1 MPNDSTN
8 TTDQTP
14 DLIPLAAGAVALGYT
29 PASAIVLLSKGRFP
43 VPVHKQGR
51 YNTVARADVE
61 AVLQARPHLTN
72 AHLAAVEAAH
82 QAGAA
87 EDSMSPRSVDDPV
100 VTLLAGKPWIT
111 TAEVAELLGITPAV
125 LKSRHAAGKLPFALE
140 SDPESNRGG
149 RRASSLEVARYLATQ
164 APAWPTAEEF
174 SAVPSLGLGEV
185 KQALGDNRPAGA
197 NDAATEA
204 FLASRETISL
214 ADFALMLGISPDT
227 LKRRVQRGQVE
238 TVEDHAA
245 TGTQRKLKRIR
256 SEYAEAQLHA
266 GG

>member
-1 MPNDSTN
+1 MSTG
-8 TTDQTP
+8 QAH
-14 DLIPLAAGAVALGYT
+14 DLIPLAAGAVALGYA
-29 PASAIVLLSKGRFP
+29 PASAIVLHSKGRFP

-51 YNTVARADVE
+51 YNMVSRGDVE
-61 AVLQARPHLTN
+61 AALQARPHLTQ
-72 AHLAAVEAAH
+72 AQLAAVEAAH

-87 EDSMSPRSVDDPV
+87 EDSMSPRKGSDPAV
-100 VTLLAGKPWIT
+100 ALLAGKRWLT
-111 TAEVAELLGITPAV
+111 SAEVAELLGIAPGV
-125 LKSRHAAGKLPFALE
+125 LNSWHTAGKLPFALE
-140 SDPESNRGG
+140 PDAESKRGG
-149 RRASSLEVARYLATQ
+149 RRASSLDVARYLASLE
-164 APAWPTAEEF
+164 PRWPSAEEF

-185 KQALGDNRPAGA
+185 KKALGDDRPAGA

-214 ADFALMLGISPDT
+214 ADYALMLNIAPDT

-238 TVEDHAA
+238 TVEDPAA

-256 SEYAEAQLHA
+256 SEYAKARLYV